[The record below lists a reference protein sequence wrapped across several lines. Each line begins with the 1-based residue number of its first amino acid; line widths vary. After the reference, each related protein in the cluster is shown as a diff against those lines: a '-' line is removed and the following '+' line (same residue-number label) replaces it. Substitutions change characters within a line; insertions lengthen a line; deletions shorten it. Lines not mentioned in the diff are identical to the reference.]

1 MRGKR
6 GERARF
12 QLPVDANVGVISAWM
27 TLTAV
32 NLDGMTKGV
41 SMGRR
46 RDLRTRLRPGAPR
59 GQRLG

>member
-46 RDLRTRLRPGAPR
+46 RDLRLD
-59 GQRLG
+59 